1 MTNVNTAIE
10 VRNVTR
16 KFGDVK
22 ALDDVSL
29 SIEQHTISAL
39 LGANGAGKTTLMS
52 LLAGHDRPTSG
63 ALRVGEAVPLSPASW
78 PHTPHLFAITS
89 AIPITTFYIMRCAPP
104 PYSMPIGMPSL
115 LLN

>member
-63 ALRVGEAVPLSPASW
+63 ALRVGEAVPFKSSVLAA
-78 PHTPHLFAITS
+78 HTSFIRGKQCYPDYYFILHFVRSGSLFHANWEYEF
-89 AIPITTFYIMRCAPP
+89 AA
-104 PYSMPIGMPSL
+104 
-115 LLN
+115 